1 MAEKTDS
8 VEMLLSHDELMLVA
22 SLLGQTSVI
31 GLTDMDHAADAAPG
45 PAQRERAAAQ
55 SLLARQLASLG
66 PNGSPRID
74 RRIISAVRTC
84 AYPQRVLIAQQATET
99 QQQVTLAY
107 LTASTSVMLRVVA
120 PSKYRLTLYSKSG
133 DALIAFEQQWLS
145 DRMTSPSPNIALVV
159 NDHVL
164 LAVRDSVLNRDVQSA
179 QQTLS
184 QAGVNPMA
192 ANALTYFLGKPHSFI
207 ALQGIHLANDQ
218 MSVRSASVLQ
228 NGTSAWLL
236 VEPPDSSP
244 TAHRCALST
253 VSSEG
258 LHQFIQRLASL

>member
-1 MAEKTDS
+1 
-8 VEMLLSHDELMLVA
+8 MLLNHDELMLVA
-22 SLLGQTSVI
+22 SLLGQNSVI
-31 GLTDMDHAADAAPG
+31 GLTDIDRAADATPSL
-45 PAQRERAAAQ
+45 AQRERAAAQ

-84 AYPQRVLIAQQATET
+84 AYPQRVLIAQQSTET
-99 QQQVTLAY
+99 QQHHISLVY
-107 LTASTSVMLRVVA
+107 LTASASVMLRVVA
-120 PSKYRLTLYSKSG
+120 PGKYRLTLYNKPSN
-133 DALIAFEQQWLS
+133 ALITFEQQWLS
-145 DRMTSPSPNIALVV
+145 DKITSPSPNIALVV
-159 NDHVL
+159 NDQVL

-184 QAGVNPMA
+184 QAGVNPIA

-207 ALQGIHLANDQ
+207 ALQGIQLANEH

-236 VEPPDSSP
+236 VEPPDSAP
-244 TAHRCALST
+244 TAHHCALST
-253 VSSEG
+253 VSSAG
-258 LHQFIQRLASL
+258 LHQFIQRLVSL